1 MNISKWTACSAIALS
16 LALSAQGAQSAQAKV
31 NPDKLPK
38 VSCTEL
44 TFSLEFLNKYPKA
57 PAACLEARV
66 YKGKKYAKF
75 NGKVSGRDAESLT
88 VQLLNVAGDSLTALT
103 FKPSPK
109 AKVIVN
115 GEPESF
121 ADLKTGDN
129 LTFWIPENRFSIYSS
144 PGAASSA
151 SPVLPPH

>member
-1 MNISKWTACSAIALS
+1 MNICKWTACSAIALS
-16 LALSAQGAQSAQAKV
+16 LALSAQSAQSAEAKV

-38 VSCTEL
+38 LSCTEL

-75 NGKVSGRDAESLT
+75 NGKVSDKEDASLT
-88 VQLLNVAGDSLTALT
+88 VKLLNVAGDPLSALT

-121 ADLKTGDN
+121 ADLQVGDN
-129 LTFWIPENRFSIYSS
+129 LTFWVPENRFSIYSS
-144 PGAASSA
+144 PGASSSA
-151 SPVLPPH
+151 SPVLPPR